1 MLVKTE
7 LERFSERLAAG
18 TPTPG
23 GGSAAALSGVLAAS
37 LIHMVCELTIGRE
50 AYREHEEAVRA
61 MRDRAGA
68 LRRDLLVL
76 VDRDAEAYDDV
87 MKAIR
92 MPKGSEAEKT
102 TRKKAL
108 AQANLFATE
117 TPMTT
122 AEACAALMRLAVELV
137 DRGNRNA
144 ISDVGSAALLAYAG
158 LRGGVLNVR
167 INLAGLAETDHAA
180 KALNR
185 IRSLEVDAETLRER
199 VLTAISDRM
208 NGS

>member
-23 GGSAAALSGVLAAS
+23 GGSAAALSGALAAS

-102 TRKKAL
+102 TRKEAL

-117 TPMTT
+117 TPMAT
-122 AEACAALMRLAVELV
+122 AEACCALMRLAVELV

-158 LRGGVLNVR
+158 LRGGVLNIR
-167 INLAGLAETDHAA
+167 INLAGLAGADHAA

-199 VLTAISDRM
+199 ALTAISARM
-208 NGS
+208 NGN